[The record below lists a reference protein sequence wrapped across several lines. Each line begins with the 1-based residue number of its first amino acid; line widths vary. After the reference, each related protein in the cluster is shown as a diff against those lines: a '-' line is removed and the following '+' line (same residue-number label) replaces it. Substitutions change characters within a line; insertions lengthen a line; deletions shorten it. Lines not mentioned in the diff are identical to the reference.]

1 LIAERGRPK
10 SDQHRHLVTC
20 ALCGSS
26 NHSTLYQNID
36 GYDISRCGDCGLTF
50 VNPQPTAEELE
61 EWYSGQRYFFIG
73 AGESALE
80 EYQRSD
86 RYAATYVDRVMAIER
101 YTAPGRLLD
110 VGCAGGIFLDCAR
123 RRGWSVTGLELADWE
138 IEVAQQRLGLDV
150 RKGTLATANLEA
162 DSYDVVT
169 YWDVLEHT
177 RDPAGELAR
186 ACRVLR
192 SDGLLVIAVPNIDS
206 LVARLNGRS
215 WTMINPPEHLFYFS
229 PQTLRRLLSANG
241 FRIIDTHT
249 VNGESS
255 HTCLVLGMGM
265 VGTASTSALAS
276 ARRVVRRF
284 GLFKRLGFA
293 AARGLA
299 RTIASPIFHL
309 IPRMGLGEGIIC
321 YASKNQR

>member
-1 LIAERGRPK
+1 M
-10 SDQHRHLVTC
+10 
-20 ALCGSS
+20 
-26 NHSTLYQNID
+26 LYENID
-36 GYDISRCGDCGLTF
+36 GYDVARCRDCGLAF
-50 VNPQPTAEELE
+50 VNPQPTAEELA

-86 RYAATYVDRVMAIER
+86 TYAATYVQRVMAIER
-101 YTAPGRLLD
+101 YAAPGRLLD

-123 RRGWSVTGLELADWE
+123 RRGWTVTGLELADWE
-138 IEVAQQRLGLDV
+138 IEVARQRLGLDV
-150 RKGTLATANLEA
+150 RKGTLASANLEA
-162 DSYDVVT
+162 DSFDVVT

-177 RDPAGELAR
+177 RDPASELEGAY
-186 ACRVLR
+186 RVLR
-192 SDGLLVIAVPNIDS
+192 PGGLLVIAVPNIDS

-229 PQTLRRLLSANG
+229 PQTLRRLVSANG
-241 FRIIDTHT
+241 FGLVDVHT

-255 HTCLVLGMGM
+255 HTCLVLSMGM

-276 ARRVVRRF
+276 ARAAVRRF
-284 GLFKRLGFA
+284 GLLKRLGFA

-299 RTIASPIFHL
+299 RTIALPMFYL
-309 IPRMGLGEGIIC
+309 IPRIGLGEGIVC
-321 YASKNQR
+321 CASKSQR